1 MKITVK
7 HLFAALTLMGLSFAS
22 GAMAE
27 KKAEKKS
34 AKATEKKTL
43 KQPTSAVSSRAP
55 TVPAKAAP
63 EKVSNAD
70 AQDGYVTGSSTH
82 LDFSETSID
91 GKMKAPDGFM
101 LQGHQSSSLSQMVKL
116 RSNFRNE
123 LNNSKSATRALVK

>member
-27 KKAEKKS
+27 KKAEKK
-34 AKATEKKTL
+34 TL
-43 KQPTSAVSSRAP
+43 KQPTSAISSKAP